1 MIGFIFSQEFN
12 LFISF
17 EFDFLKE
24 DRLQFNLSFVYFQKL
39 SIQQFFLSMLKLNCC
54 FLSLVIYFI
63 CDSQIVPSAQ
73 MILDFV

>member
-17 EFDFLKE
+17 EFDFLKQ

-39 SIQQFFLSMLKLNCC
+39 SIHRFLISILKLNYC
-54 FLSLVIYFI
+54 FLRLIIYFV